1 MRLILCRG
9 EALRNGSGLRT
20 PRREIRMKNP
30 GIAICMAVTV
40 LFAWAPGFSQSE
52 SEQGH
57 GQAVVTVLPKQEGTL
72 PPSVTGQDLS
82 VKVDGKPA
90 RVTSW
95 KPFQSPENSLEL
107 VLLIDG
113 STSSALGGQ
122 FDSIKSFVKSLPPN
136 TKAAISYMQN
146 GSAIFAGPLTADHA
160 EVLRG
165 LHLPAGSPGSSASPY
180 FCLSDLAK
188 HWPSADREA
197 RREVVMVTDGVDPY
211 YMRFDFDDPYL
222 QAAIAD
228 SVRARLV
235 VYSIYWQG
243 MGNASSSSYE
253 NNAGQ
258 SLLAEVTEA
267 TGGKSFWIGMGN
279 PVSFEP
285 YLDELTR
292 RFRNQYEL
300 GFTTG
305 LTGKPQV
312 ETLKLKLSAPGTEI
326 NSPGQV
332 MVYPAVSAQ
341 K

>member
-1 MRLILCRG
+1 MERAARASKG
-9 EALRNGSGLRT
+9 AT
-20 PRREIRMKNP
+20 PMKNS
-30 GIAICMAVTV
+30 AFAVCLAFTT
-40 LFAWAPGFSQSE
+40 LLAAPAFSQSDAL
-52 SEQGH
+52 QGQ
-57 GQAVVTVLPKQEGTL
+57 GKAVVTVLPKTDGAV
-72 PPSVTGQDLS
+72 PSSVTGQDLS

-113 STSSALGGQ
+113 SARSALGSQ

-136 TKAAISYMQN
+136 TKAAIAYMQN
-146 GSAIFAGPLTADHA
+146 GSAIFSGPLSADHA

-188 HWPSADREA
+188 HWPSEDHDA
-197 RREVVMVTDGVDPY
+197 RREVVMVTDGIDPY
-211 YMRFDFDDPYL
+211 HMRFDPEDPYL

-243 MGNASSSSYE
+243 KGNSSSSSYLS
-253 NNAGQ
+253 NAGQ
-258 SLLAEVTEA
+258 NLLAMVSEA
-267 TGGKSFWIGMGN
+267 TGGKNFGVGMGN
-279 PVSFEP
+279 PVSFQP
-285 YLDELTR
+285 FLDELTR

-300 GFTTG
+300 GFASS
-305 LTGKPQV
+305 LNGKPQIKSM
-312 ETLKLKLSAPGTEI
+312 KLKLSAPGMEI
-326 NSPGQV
+326 DSPGQV
-332 MVYPAVSAQ
+332 MVYPAASAQ

>member
-1 MRLILCRG
+1 
-9 EALRNGSGLRT
+9 
-20 PRREIRMKNP
+20 
-30 GIAICMAVTV
+30 MAVTV
-40 LFAWAPGFSQSE
+40 LFAGAPGFSQSE
-52 SEQGH
+52 SEQGQ
-57 GQAVVTVLPKQEGTL
+57 GQAVVTVLPKHEGAL
-72 PPSVTGQDLS
+72 PASVTGRDLS
-82 VKVDGKPA
+82 VSVDGKPA

-188 HWPSADREA
+188 HWPSEHHDA
-197 RREVVMVTDGVDPY
+197 RREVVMVTDGIDPY
-211 YMRFDFDDPYL
+211 HMEFDNDDPYL
-222 QAAIAD
+222 QAAVAD

-235 VYSIYWQG
+235 VYSIYWEG
-243 MGNASSSSYE
+243 NGNAGGSSYE

-258 SLLAEVTEA
+258 SLLSIVSEA
-267 TGGKSFWIGMGN
+267 TGGKNFTSGMSN
-279 PVSFEP
+279 PVSFQP
-285 YLDELTR
+285 FFDELTR
-292 RFRNQYEL
+292 RFQNQYEL
-300 GFTTG
+300 GFTSG
-305 LTGKPQV
+305 MVGKPQV

>member
-1 MRLILCRG
+1 
-9 EALRNGSGLRT
+9 
-20 PRREIRMKNP
+20 MKIP
-30 GIAICMAVTV
+30 GIAICVAVTV
-40 LFAWAPGFSQSE
+40 LFAAAPGFSQSE
-52 SEQGH
+52 SEQGQ
-57 GQAVVTVLPKQEGTL
+57 GRAVVTVLPKQEGAL

-82 VKVDGKPA
+82 VKVNGKQA

-107 VLLIDG
+107 VLLIDD
-113 STSSALGGQ
+113 SARSALGGQ

-136 TKAAISYMQN
+136 TKTAIAYMQN
-146 GSAIFAGPLTADHA
+146 GSAIFSGPLSADHA
-160 EVLRG
+160 VVLRG
-165 LHLPAGSPGSSASPY
+165 LHLPGGFPGSSASPY

-197 RREVVMVTDGVDPY
+197 RREVVMVTDGIDPY
-211 YMRFDFDDPYL
+211 HMEYDPDDPYL

-243 MGNASSSSYE
+243 KGLASSSSYE

-279 PVSFEP
+279 PVSFQP
-285 YLDELTR
+285 FLAELTR

-300 GFTTG
+300 GFVSS
-305 LTGKPQV
+305 LNGKSQV
-312 ETLKLKLSAPGTEI
+312 ESMKLKLSAPGTEI
-326 NSPGQV
+326 DSPRQV
-332 MVYPAVSAQ
+332 MVYPAATAQ

>member
-1 MRLILCRG
+1 ML
-9 EALRNGSGLRT
+9 A
-20 PRREIRMKNP
+20 
-30 GIAICMAVTV
+30 AA
-40 LFAWAPGFSQSE
+40 APGFSQSE
-52 SEQGH
+52 SERGQ
-57 GQAVVTVLPKQEGTL
+57 GQAVVTVLPKHEGAL
-72 PPSVTGQDLS
+72 PASVTGRDLS
-82 VKVDGKPA
+82 VSVDGKPA

-113 STSSALGGQ
+113 SARSALGSQ
-122 FDSIKSFVKSLPPN
+122 FDSIERFVKSLPPN
-136 TKAAISYMQN
+136 TKAAIAYMRN
-146 GSAIFAGPLTADHA
+146 GSAIFSGPLSADHA

-188 HWPSADREA
+188 HWPSTDREA
-197 RREVVMVTDGVDPY
+197 RREVVMVTDGIDLYHPELD
-211 YMRFDFDDPYL
+211 MADPYL

-243 MGNASSSSYE
+243 KGNAGSSSYL

-258 SLLAEVTEA
+258 SLLAMVSEA
-267 TGGKSFWIGMGN
+267 TGGKNFGTGLSN
-279 PVSFEP
+279 PVSFQP
-285 YLDELTR
+285 FFDELTR

-300 GFTTG
+300 GFVSS
-305 LTGKPQV
+305 LNGKP
-312 ETLKLKLSAPGTEI
+312 EIESLKLKLSAPGTEI
-326 NSPGQV
+326 DSPGQV
-332 MVYPAVSAQ
+332 MVYPAASAQ

>member
-1 MRLILCRG
+1 
-9 EALRNGSGLRT
+9 
-20 PRREIRMKNP
+20 MKNP
-30 GIAICMAVTV
+30 GIAICVAVTM
-40 LFAWAPGFSQSE
+40 LFAAAPGFSQSE

-57 GQAVVTVLPKQEGTL
+57 GQAVVTVLPKHEGAL
-72 PPSVTGQDLS
+72 PPSFTGQDLS
-82 VKVDGKPA
+82 VKVNGKQA

-95 KPFQSPENSLEL
+95 KPFQSPENSIEL
-107 VLLIDG
+107 VLFIDG
-113 STSSALGGQ
+113 SARTALGGQ
-122 FDSIKSFVKSLPPN
+122 FDSIERFVKSLPPN
-136 TKAAISYMQN
+136 TKAAIAYMQN
-146 GSAIFAGPLTADHA
+146 GMALFAGPLSADHA

-165 LHLPAGSPGSSASPY
+165 LHLPTGSAGSSASPY

-197 RREVVMVTDGVDPY
+197 RREVVMVTDGIDPY
-211 YMRFDFDDPYL
+211 HPELDMDDPYL
-222 QAAIAD
+222 LAAIAD

-243 MGNASSSSYE
+243 KGRAGSSEYE

-258 SLLAEVTEA
+258 NLLAEMAQA
-267 TGGKSFWIGMGN
+267 TGGKNFGNSMMGN
-279 PVSFEP
+279 PVSFQP
-285 YLDELTR
+285 FFDELTR

-332 MVYPAVSAQ
+332 MVYPVATMQ

>member
-1 MRLILCRG
+1 MERAARASKG
-9 EALRNGSGLRT
+9 ELL
-20 PRREIRMKNP
+20 MKNL
-30 GIAICMAVTV
+30 GIAICLAVTV
-40 LFAWAPGFSQSE
+40 LVAAAPGFSQSE
-52 SEQGH
+52 SELGQ
-57 GQAVVTVLPKQEGTL
+57 GQAVVTVLPKQEGAL
-72 PPSVTGQDLS
+72 PASVTGQDLS

-113 STSSALGGQ
+113 SARSALGSQ
-122 FDSIKSFVKSLPPN
+122 FDSIEHFVKSLPPN
-136 TKAAISYMQN
+136 TKAAIAYMQN
-146 GSAIFAGPLTADHA
+146 GSAVFSGPLSADHA

-165 LHLPAGSPGSSASPY
+165 LHLPAGSPGSNASPY

-188 HWPSADREA
+188 HWPSEDHGA
-197 RREVVMVTDGVDPY
+197 RREVVMVTDGIDLYHPEL
-211 YMRFDFDDPYL
+211 DFDDPYL

-243 MGNASSSSYE
+243 KGNAGGSSYQ

-258 SLLAEVTEA
+258 NLLAAVAQA
-267 TGGKSFWIGMGN
+267 TGGKNFGTGMSN
-279 PVSFEP
+279 PVSFQP
-285 YLDELTR
+285 YFDELTR

-300 GFTTG
+300 GFTSS
-305 LTGKPQV
+305 LNGKPQV

-326 NSPGQV
+326 DSPGQV
-332 MVYPAVSAQ
+332 MVYPAAAAQ